1 MKGRYMVDLNL
12 FFTVCNKIYLDLTLT
27 SFFLSD
33 SGRVTEVQKQ
43 QAKKKIEKEIE
54 QRREQEEKRQ
64 WVEIKV
70 PFINIFAPL
79 IFCIGCD
86 DY

>member
-1 MKGRYMVDLNL
+1 MKGRYMVDPNL
-12 FFTVCNKIYLDLTLT
+12 FFTVCNKIYLDFTLT

-43 QAKKKIEKEIE
+43 QEKKVEKEIE

-79 IFCIGCD
+79 IFCIGRD
-86 DY
+86 GY